1 MPAFRF
7 PAQIRHRCGAPAEA
21 PADTHD
27 ADFVLD
33 SGGELL
39 HGRYSEP
46 LDVPSLAQAGADRLV
61 AAVRHALRGR
71 DDSIVCGVIPFEQ
84 DTPAELFLSDHPTR
98 LPSPLLGTAG
108 PTDVSEDGTWPDD
121 QPAIVADDDARY
133 RQIVADALRYIESR
147 EVDKIVLARA
157 VDIAIEADPGLTWW
171 RSLTANAAAHCFA
184 ARLGDGI
191 LVGASPEMVAQ
202 MTSEGFATHP
212 LAGSVRR
219 GPTLTETRSRGL
231 RLLDSPKDHHE
242 HHFVVDH
249 IVERL
254 QPVMGRIRVP
264 WRPTLLATD
273 AMLHLGTRITGTPA
287 DGVDVLRAALA
298 IHPTPAVCGVPT
310 RRAASL
316 IRELELEPRGA
327 YAGLVGWSDG
337 NGNGR
342 WVLALRCAHLTRAR
356 ARLFAGAGVVAGSTP
371 DGEYAETTAKL
382 RTMSLALTHPARR
395 EPATQGEA
403 P

>member
-1 MPAFRF
+1 MPADT
-7 PAQIRHRCGAPAEA
+7 PAA
-21 PADTHD
+21 THD

-39 HGRYSEP
+39 HGRYSDP

-61 AAVRHALRGR
+61 AAVQHALRGR
-71 DDSIVCGVIPFEQ
+71 DDAIVCGTIPFEQ
-84 DTPAELFLSDHPTR
+84 DTPAEIFLVDHPTR
-98 LPSPLLGTAG
+98 LPSPLRGTTGPAAG
-108 PTDVSEDGTWPDD
+108 NRACQGD
-121 QPAIVADDDARY
+121 QPAIAADDDARY
-133 RQIVADALRYIESR
+133 RQIVGDALRHIEASM
-147 EVDKIVLARA
+147 VDKVVLARA
-157 VDIAIEADPGLTWW
+157 VDIAVEADPGLTWW
-171 RSLTANAAAHCFA
+171 RSLTANASAHCFA
-184 ARLGDGI
+184 VRLGDGV
-191 LVGASPEMVAQ
+191 LVGASPEMVAE

-219 GPTLTETRSRGL
+219 AHTMRETRSRGL
-231 RLLDSPKDHHE
+231 RLLDSPKDQHE
-242 HHFVVDH
+242 HHFVVNH

-254 QPVMGRIRVP
+254 QPVMGRIQVP
-264 WRPTLLATD
+264 WKPALLATD

-310 RRAASL
+310 REAASL
-316 IRELELEPRGA
+316 IRELEREPRGA

-337 NGNGR
+337 DGNGR
-342 WVLALRCAHLTRAR
+342 WVLALRCAHLTRTR
-356 ARLFAGAGVVAGSTP
+356 ARLFAGAGVLAGSTP
-371 DGEYAETTAKL
+371 DGEYAETAAKL
-382 RTMSLALTHPARR
+382 CTMSLALTHPTQG